1 MSTEIEETERSEG
14 IGRKPLPFHHA
25 VWTLFLVQLSNWR
38 WSWRGMVITGMVAP
52 ILTLAAMGVFAKES
66 GDQSVHQVFVG
77 SLTLALL
84 FETQNKVAAN
94 FAFMKFNDA
103 FAFYAALPVRPQAL
117 IVATAAA
124 FTLLALPALVCT
136 TLFGVLILGL
146 NVSLSPLAVPVLL
159 AVVLPFVGYGAWL
172 GSRANGPE
180 EAGSL
185 SLLSVLAMV
194 SLGPV
199 AVPAHLLP
207 DFMVWIGWANPAFY
221 ASSLLRQVFF
231 GPVGGRTAVYFGVLL
246 GYLLLM
252 WVLSS
257 KRIAG
262 FGGTAES

>member
-1 MSTEIEETERSEG
+1 MEIDRT
-14 IGRKPLPFHHA
+14 PLPFPRA
-25 VWTLFLVQLSNWR
+25 VWILFLVQLSNWR
-38 WSWRGMVITGMVAP
+38 WSWRAMVITGMVAP
-52 ILTLAAMGVFAKES
+52 TLSLAAMGVFAKDS
-66 GDQSVHQVFVG
+66 GGQAVHQVFVG

-103 FAFYAALPVRPQAL
+103 FDFYAALPVRPQAL

-146 NVSLSPLAVPVLL
+146 KVSLSPLVVPVLL
-159 AVVLPFVGYGAWL
+159 AVVLPFVGIGAWI
-172 GSRANGPE
+172 GSRAKSLD
-180 EAGSL
+180 EASSL
-185 SLLSVLAMV
+185 SLLSVLVMV

-231 GPVGGRTAVYFGVLL
+231 GPVGGTTVVYFGVLL
-246 GYLLLM
+246 GYLLLV
-252 WVLSS
+252 WVLTS

-262 FGGTAES
+262 FGGAVES

>member
-1 MSTEIEETERSEG
+1 M
-14 IGRKPLPFHHA
+14 
-25 VWTLFLVQLSNWR
+25 WTLFLVQLSNWR
-38 WSWRGMVITGMVAP
+38 WSWPGMVVTGMVAP
-52 ILTLAAMGVFAKES
+52 VLTLAAMGVFAKES
-66 GDQSVHQVFVG
+66 GGQAVHQVFVG

-84 FETQNKVAAN
+84 FETQNKVANN

-103 FAFYAALPVRPQAL
+103 FHFYAALPVRPQAL
-117 IVATAAA
+117 IVATAGA

-146 NVSLSPLAVPVLL
+146 KVSLSPLVVPVVL
-159 AVVLPFVGYGAWL
+159 AVVLPFVGIGAWI
-172 GSRANGPE
+172 GSRAKNPE

-185 SLLSVLAMV
+185 SVLCVLAMV

-199 AVPAHLLP
+199 AVPDRLLP

-231 GPVGGRTAVYFGVLL
+231 GPIDGTTAGYAGVLL
-246 GYLLLM
+246 GCLLLM
-252 WVLSS
+252 WVLTS

-262 FGGTAES
+262 FGGAAES